1 MTQTTP
7 VVSEEVRNL
16 IESIKRLRAEMPE
29 FKPNDTEVK
38 DMISAYQST
47 LFTLVNK
54 VRELMG
60 FESYNEALMF
70 VDTSIKR
77 AA

>member
-47 LFTLVNK
+47 LFILVNK